1 MFEAQLA
8 YYLDR
13 YLGRYVY
20 GLDAKALKVSVFSG
34 DVVLTNLQ
42 LKPSALADLNLPINV
57 KAGLVGK
64 LTLKVGAVAT
74 VLYDSLSFCKHCSAS
89 NLAVTQLHC
98 PLWYCKLVNLV
109 INACRCHGGAL
120 GALLSSW
127 RWTAYTCWQVRST
140 QRWTRASPLSKR
152 YADFPCAAFR
162 MTTAAADT

>member
-64 LTLKVGAVAT
+64 LTLKVGAVAHL
-74 VLYDSLSFCKHCSAS
+74 LYD
-89 NLAVTQLHC
+89 
-98 PLWYCKLVNLV
+98 YC
-109 INACRCHGGAL
+109 HP
-120 GALLSSW
+120 
-127 RWTAYTCWQVRST
+127 ST
-140 QRWTRASPLSKR
+140 
-152 YADFPCAAFR
+152 
-162 MTTAAADT
+162 